1 MLLACEK
8 HARDPSTLRKNA
20 TICAGSPG
28 FKAESPIE
36 ECIQGSFDEIADELG
51 RLLEEDVDHLSVS
64 LRPFSTESI
73 ERFAE
78 IVKWVR

>member
-8 HARDPSTLRKNA
+8 HARDHSTLRKNS
-20 TICAGSPG
+20 TIRAGLPG
-28 FKAESPIE
+28 FKAESPVE
-36 ECIQGSFDEIADELG
+36 KCIQGSFDEIADELG

-73 ERFAE
+73 ETFAE
-78 IVKWVR
+78 IVKRVR